1 MRPIVQ
7 PTPASGV
14 EKAYPGRDG
23 ATTWKAW
30 PAAGLTSGSIRCR
43 NSATELGKPCVISS
57 GFAPGWP
64 DLTCRKWIRWPSI
77 SLRNCGYR
85 LSRAS
90 WTRQS
95 YCVRQYPV
103 SSFR

>member
-1 MRPIVQ
+1 MVQ
-7 PTPASGV
+7 PVTLSGV

-57 GFAPGWP
+57 GFAPGRSER
-64 DLTCRKWIRWPSI
+64 TCRKWMRWPSI
-77 SLRNCGYR
+77 SVVNCGYW

-90 WTRQS
+90 WARQS
-95 YCVRQYPV
+95 YCVRQYSA